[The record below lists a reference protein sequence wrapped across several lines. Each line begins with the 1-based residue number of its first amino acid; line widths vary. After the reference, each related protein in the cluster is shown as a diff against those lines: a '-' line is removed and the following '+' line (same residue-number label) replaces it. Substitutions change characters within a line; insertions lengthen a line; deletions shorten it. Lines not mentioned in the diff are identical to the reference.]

1 MSAYRGNPRR
11 PARNRTAEI
20 LTISLLVGLILL
32 LGVAGMLWL
41 TQGRPLFVPT
51 PTPTATGAPFATA
64 TPDFRATRVM
74 EDMLTQVAYSATVI
88 QRQTTSGT
96 LEPLIVPATN
106 TPASIFAPDV
116 RGGETPTAVAASPL
130 DNSTAIALA
139 PTANSNTIYG
149 VPVYADSPLPT
160 PVPVVPPTATLEPPT
175 PTAVVEITVAPTP
188 TFTPLPPTQTPIPTP
203 TPTVYLVSVLNA
215 RVVRPEG
222 VVLRLGPSNVYR
234 EAGTLGVNTQVNLLG
249 RDATGE
255 WVYVCC
261 LGNDPR
267 WARQAY
273 VPPVDNALATA
284 APTSI
289 NPNDVRWL
297 PVQPLASDITPLLTP
312 TPIPANDYPTVRH
325 DPSNRARIPR
335 IPRLPLDNAWPSL
348 GLAGGAFTS
357 PVVVAGESVLAASAD
372 GHLYSFGRTAG
383 NQRWRFLVGR
393 PMRFAPVVQD
403 TLIYL
408 VDDDGRIMALQDL
421 GDQATIIWQNTLPKP
436 PSSGFTMAG
445 GKLYV
450 STMSGTEH
458 QVLAV
463 NRSNGGIEGAK
474 FNTTGNYLHLPAV
487 GNQLLYV
494 SDGSLWA
501 LDLENFEL
509 VWTRP
514 EIQNVTTVPVYSAD
528 GVVAFA
534 EVYVADSV
542 GRIYSLD
549 ANTGVQLWRYD
560 GTEPITALAL
570 NENTIFASG
579 NGYVRAITRNKDHK
593 ELWRTNVNG
602 AVLGGPLVDSE
613 VVLVVTATGDIQY
626 LDAITGVL
634 TNAPPLVATSL
645 GGGAAVSGNYL
656 FLAGTN
662 SNLYALRAAQ

>member
-11 PARNRTAEI
+11 PARNQTAEI

-32 LGVAGMLWL
+32 VGVASMLWL

-51 PTPTATGAPFATA
+51 PTPTATEAARATA
-64 TPDFRATRVM
+64 TPDFRATRIM

-88 QRQTTSGT
+88 QRQIAMGT
-96 LEPLIVPATN
+96 LDPLPMPATN
-106 TPASIFAPDV
+106 TPANIFVPAV
-116 RGGETPTAVAASPL
+116 RDGETPVVV
-130 DNSTAIALA
+130 ALA
-139 PTANSNTIYG
+139 PTATPNTISL
-149 VPVYADSPLPT
+149 PVFPNSPLPT
-160 PVPVVPPTATLEPPT
+160 PPPPAPPTATLELPTATVAIENTVPPT
-175 PTAVVEITVAPTP
+175 A
-188 TFTPLPPTQTPIPTP
+188 TFTPQPPTQTPIPTP
-203 TPTVYLVSVLNA
+203 TPTIYFINTLRA

-222 VVLRLGPSNVYR
+222 VVLRVGPSNVYP
-234 EAGTLGVNTQVNLLG
+234 EAGLLGVNTQVNLLG

-273 VPPVDNALATA
+273 VQPFDNVLATA

-297 PVQPLASDITPLLTP
+297 PMQPLASDITPVLTP
-312 TPIPANDYPTVRH
+312 TAIPANDYPTVRH
-325 DPSNRARIPR
+325 DPTNRSRIPR

-357 PVVVAGESVLAASAD
+357 SVVVAGESVLVASAD

-393 PMRFAPVVQD
+393 PMRFAPVVQE

-408 VDDDGRIMALQDL
+408 VDDDGRIMALQDN
-421 GDQATIIWQNTLPKP
+421 GDQATIVWQNTLPQP
-436 PSSGFTMAG
+436 PSSGFTLVR

-450 STMSGTEH
+450 STMNGSTH

-463 NRSNGGIEGAK
+463 NRANGGIEAAK
-474 FNTTGNYLHLPAV
+474 FDTTGNYLYAPAV

-494 SDGSLWA
+494 GDGSLWA

-509 VWTRP
+509 VWSRP
-514 EIQNVTTVPVYSAD
+514 EIQNVAAAPVYSPE

-542 GRIYSLD
+542 GHIYSLD

-560 GTEPITALAL
+560 GTEPIAALAL
-570 NENTIFASG
+570 NETTVFASG
-579 NGYVRAITRNKDHK
+579 NGYVKAIARNKEHR
-593 ELWRTNVNG
+593 ELWRVGVNG
-602 AVLGGPLVDSE
+602 TLPGGPLVDNE
-613 VVLVVTATGDIQY
+613 VVLVVTASGDIQY
-626 LDAITGVL
+626 LDAITGGL
-634 TNAPPLVATSL
+634 TNAPALVATTLS
-645 GGGAAVSGNYL
+645 GGAAVSGNYL
-656 FLAGTN
+656 FMAGTN
-662 SNLYALRAAQ
+662 NNLYALRAAQ

>member
-11 PARNRTAEI
+11 PAPNRTAEI
-20 LTISLLVGLILL
+20 LTISLLVGLIVL

-51 PTPTATGAPFATA
+51 PTPTATVTARATA

-88 QRQTTSGT
+88 QRQIAMGT
-96 LEPLIVPATN
+96 LEPLPVLTTN
-106 TPASIFAPDV
+106 TPANIFVPSIRD
-116 RGGETPTAVAASPL
+116 GETPAAVAF
-130 DNSTAIALA
+130 T
-139 PTANSNTIYG
+139 PTATPNTISL
-149 VPVYADSPLPT
+149 PFSPNSPLPT
-160 PVPVVPPTATLEPPT
+160 PTPLVPPTAMLEPPT
-175 PTAVVEITVAPTP
+175 ATVVVEITVEPTL
-188 TFTPLPPTQTPIPTP
+188 TFTPLPPTQTPIPTIYFVN
-203 TPTVYLVSVLNA
+203 TLRA
-215 RVVRPEG
+215 RVVREAG
-222 VVLRLGPSNVYR
+222 VVLRLGPSNVYA
-234 EAGTLGVNTQVNLLG
+234 EAGSLPVNTQVNLLG

-273 VPPVDNALATA
+273 VQAFDNLLATA

-297 PVQPLASDITPLLTP
+297 PLQPLASDATPVLTP
-312 TPIPANDYPTVRH
+312 TPIPANDYPIVRH
-325 DPSNRARIPR
+325 DPTNRARVPR

-357 PVVVAGESVLAASAD
+357 PVVVAGESVLVASAD

-383 NQRWRFLVGR
+383 NQRWRYLVGP

-403 TLIYL
+403 TTIYL

-421 GDQATIIWQNTLPKP
+421 GGQASVVWQNTLPQP
-436 PSSGFTMAG
+436 PSSGFTVVG
-445 GKLYV
+445 SKLYV
-450 STMSGTEH
+450 STMSGGTH

-463 NRSNGGIEGAK
+463 NRGNGGIESAK
-474 FNTTGNYLHLPAV
+474 FDTTGNYLHAPAV

-494 SDGSLWA
+494 GDSSLWA
-501 LDLENFEL
+501 LDLENFEQ

-514 EIQNVTTVPVYSAD
+514 EIQNVVTAPVYSAN

-542 GRIYSLD
+542 GHIYSLD

-570 NENTIFASG
+570 NDTTVFASG
-579 NGYVRAITRNKDHK
+579 NGYVRAIARNKEHR
-593 ELWRTNVNG
+593 ELWRVGVNG
-602 AVLGGPLVDSE
+602 VVPGGPLVDSE
-613 VVLVVTATGDIQY
+613 VVLIVTATGDIQY
-626 LDAITGVL
+626 LDAITGGL
-634 TNAPPLVATSL
+634 TNAPALVATTLS
-645 GGGAAVSGNYL
+645 GGAAVSGNYL
-656 FLAGTN
+656 FMAGTN
-662 SNLYALRAAQ
+662 NNLYALRDVQ